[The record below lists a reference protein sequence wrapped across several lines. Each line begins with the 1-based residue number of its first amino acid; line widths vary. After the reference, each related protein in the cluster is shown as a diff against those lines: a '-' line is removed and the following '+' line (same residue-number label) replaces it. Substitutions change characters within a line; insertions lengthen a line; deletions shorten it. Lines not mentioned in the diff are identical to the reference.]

1 LRGQVYRNVRSIFPR
16 PLLEARELVRAADRE
31 CTTASEGHGHVRI
44 NTQASARGRCL
55 RRNELAG
62 LDLGVAFSLA
72 PLLLSQVEAPGHQ
85 PGLRLPLRSVDM
97 AKGKLDI
104 TGLSAIG

>member
-1 LRGQVYRNVRSIFPR
+1 
-16 PLLEARELVRAADRE
+16 
-31 CTTASEGHGHVRI
+31 TTTSEGHGHVRF
-44 NTQASARGRCL
+44 NMQASARGRCL

-85 PGLRLPLRSVDM
+85 PGLRLPLQSVDM
-97 AKGKLDI
+97 TKGKLDM
-104 TGLSAIG
+104 TGLSAIGVRLSNPVTAFRHHVSDRGYPVR